1 MSDHR
6 AIVGHYLRTAFPEAS
21 IADHDDPGHGRLWS
35 IQRHRALMG
44 LRVSA
49 LFLTAPSEEEARAVL
64 QRLDLARAL
73 RESAGRVVV
82 LSRHGL
88 RYVPAIPT

>member
-6 AIVGHYLRTAFPEAS
+6 AVVDRYLEAEFPDAS
-21 IADHDDPGHGRLWS
+21 LVDHDDPGHGRWWS
-35 IQRHRALMG
+35 IQHHRAVMV
-44 LRVSA
+44 LRVSQQ
-49 LFLTAPSEEEARAVL
+49 FLTERSEAEAQASL
-64 QRLDLARAL
+64 ERLSLARAL

-82 LSRHGL
+82 LSRRGL

>member
-6 AIVGHYLRTAFPEAS
+6 PIVDQYLRAAFPEAS

-35 IQRHRALMG
+35 IQRHRAVMV
-44 LRVSA
+44 LRVSEQ
-49 LFLTAPSEEEARAVL
+49 FLTAPSEEEARTLL
-64 QRLDLARAL
+64 QRLDLVKAL